1 MRNLAIAI
9 AKDFHVADRT
19 GAVVDHS
26 LGQQVHKQQED
37 EHRKP
42 NHHADHFAHHADELV
57 AHGAHVVGRGVAG
70 KVTSIEVELLVA
82 HIAVKV
88 GGVVAEQLVK
98 VVDAHIDIHIRL
110 RAPNAVLAHVLKGII
125 LALVLVAKLNLL
137 TLAPAKLVEQ
147 ATAKDDASV
156 ADVQPFPVA
165 RIGRD
170 AVDGNRLLAISAAA
184 VVLQLVDGV
193 FLGLRDCA
201 RAVVGRVDR
210 VDVVVVSVDLRGLVN
225 QVDSLVAVTAEG
237 IGKIIKARIKR
248 ILLVLDLGERV
259 LRRGQAL
266 GRRRCGRGI
275 GCRLRRIGR
284 VVKLVIGIL
293 SGRKQCAVH
302 RLQALECRPLLTF
315 LGGALKLQRGLERVL
330 VLGDQARLEVI
341 RVVRHRGQNRQA
353 KEQQQRR
360 KRNTYEE
367 RGEVAQVAQE
377 DAQAEARD
385 KTHAL
390 RQLQAAL
397 GARLAAR
404 LVAKKLQRRLAHL
417 AKQTRQR
424 DEDERSGGNHSALH
438 KDPPAPVHL
447 EGRQAVRTVIEAAHG
462 LGKEHN
468 AERGAQKRRD
478 HAHGSGKRKVVQDDL
493 ASTIAAGE
501 QRADDGAL
509 LLDGGVGKDHK
520 DERHDHDDDVEQ
532 RHPHHGVAV
541 YVVARIANAL
551 VGIGID
557 QIVHAR
563 IGVGQRLDHILLR
576 IDAICSGEIA
586 IGKGKG
592 IGVGGCAASVLERG
606 KAGVADLGHAIGD
619 GVHRKVRIVEEQRL
633 AIGLG
638 HDAADGV
645 GATLELDLI
654 AHGEVVVGGEDT
666 VDCHLIVRFG
676 LLALTVGRNVH
687 LSAVRIGAQ
696 RALGAVVAGGLFDDG
711 VNGEILV
718 ERDAADVLRRA
729 FGSLELL
736 VGGLEGGG
744 HAAVL
749 NRVRITHIV
758 DKAADGVGRE
768 QKARGE
774 GDASAHK
781 QKDAQVLAD
790 IAAQL
795 ARETF
800 CEGCHGAAYQ
810 SSSAAATGDSLSSS
824 STMRPSR
831 RRSTRLAMRAMA
843 ALWVTIM
850 TVQPYSRLTSSM
862 SCKISLDV
870 L

>member
-1 MRNLAIAI
+1 M
-9 AKDFHVADRT
+9 
-19 GAVVDHS
+19 VDHS

-42 NHHADHFAHHADELV
+42 NHHSDHFAHHADELV

-88 GGVVAEQLVK
+88 GGVVVEQLIK
-98 VVDAHIDIHIRL
+98 VVDTHIDIHVRL
-110 RAPNAVLAHVLKGII
+110 GAPGTVLARVLKGII
-125 LALVLVAKLNLL
+125 LTLVLVAERDLL
-137 TLAPAKLVEQ
+137 ALAPAKLVEQ
-147 ATAKDDASV
+147 ATAKDNASV

-170 AVDGNRLLAISAAA
+170 AVDGNRLLAISATA

-193 FLGLRDCA
+193 FLSLCDCA
-201 RAVVGRVDR
+201 RAVIGRIDR
-210 VDVVVVSVDLRGLVN
+210 VDIVVVGVNLRGLAD
-225 QVDSLVAVTAEG
+225 QVDSLIAVAAES
-237 IGKIIKARIKR
+237 IGKVIEARIKR

-259 LRRGQAL
+259 LRCGQAL

-293 SGRKQCAVH
+293 GGRKQCAVN
-302 RLQALECRPLLTF
+302 RLQALECRPLFAL
-315 LGGALKLQRGLERVL
+315 LGGALELQRSLERVL
-330 VLGDQARLEVI
+330 VLGDQACLEVVG
-341 RVVRHRGQNRQA
+341 VVRHRGQNRQA
-353 KEQQQRR
+353 KEQQQRG
-360 KRNTYEE
+360 KRNAHEE

-377 DAQAEARD
+377 DTQAEARD
-385 KTHAL
+385 KAHSL
-390 RQLQAAL
+390 RQPQAAL

-404 LVAKKLQRRLAHL
+404 LVAKKLQRRLAHF
-417 AKQTRQR
+417 AKQAHQR
-424 DEDERSGGNHSALH
+424 DENERGGGNHGALH
-438 KDPPAPVHL
+438 KDLPAPVHL
-447 EGRQAVRTVIEAAHG
+447 EGRQAVRVVIEAAHG
-462 LGKEHN
+462 LGKEHD
-468 AERGAQKRRD
+468 AERSAQKRRD
-478 HAHGSGKRKVVQDDL
+478 HARDGGKRKVVQHDL
-493 ASTIAAGE
+493 ASTIAAGK

-541 YVVARIANAL
+541 YVVARVANAL

-557 QIVHAR
+557 QVVDAR
-563 IGVGQRLDHILLR
+563 IGIGQRLDHILLG
-576 IDAICSGEIA
+576 IDAVCSGEIA
-586 IGKGKG
+586 IGKGE
-592 IGVGGCAASVLERG
+592 GVGVVRRAAGILERG
-606 KAGVADLGHAIGD
+606 KAGVGDLGNTIGD

-645 GATLELDLI
+645 GAALKLDLI

-666 VDCHLIVRFG
+666 VDCHLIVRLGFP
-676 LLALTVGRNVH
+676 ALTVGRDID
-687 LSAVRIGAQ
+687 LGAVRIGAQ

-711 VNGEILV
+711 VDGEILV
-718 ERDAADVLRRA
+718 ERDAADIAGRVL
-729 FGSLELL
+729 GSLEL
-736 VGGLEGGG
+736 VFGGLEGGG

-749 NRVRITHIV
+749 DRVRIAHVV
-758 DKAADGVGRE
+758 DKATDGVGRE

-781 QKDAQVLAD
+781 KKDAQVLAD

-800 CEGCHGAAYQ
+800 CERCHGAAYQ

-843 ALWVTIM
+843 ALCVTM
-850 TVQPYSRLTSSM
+850 MMVQPYS
-862 SCKISLDV
+862 
-870 L
+870 